1 MRRAK
6 KLLAGLLTALGVW
19 GAVEVV
25 LAGVGDADLLQV
37 DPLPVHP
44 PQQELCPATGGLRL
58 CVDPVEGDARR
69 RTTVFPETTD
79 VPRVVVI
86 GESFVHGFTLP
97 VEASWPS
104 QLGRQLPN
112 VEVLNFGFCGAYAG
126 RLRSLLR
133 AALGLSPDVVVLSIG
148 NNEHTMTSFY
158 TGWASRHPAEV
169 YRLTRWLGR
178 SRVFG
183 LLWHNLGDLEVR
195 ESYEPAPGGQ
205 GDPIDQA
212 VFAARRRPPD
222 LSVFPDRLASR
233 AVTERIEA
241 EQRLKEEVFAG
252 HLDAMVRE
260 AQTAGAKV
268 VLTTLPRNLDSQPTL
283 SGTSGDDESV
293 LHALFARL
301 DLGEDVVE
309 TGLSVDGRV
318 ARFHYLRGKQL
329 LEKGAR
335 KAALAHLRTANEWD
349 LVTDATPSLNAIIR
363 ETAARHDVA
372 LVDLDSWSDGHIEA
386 PHAWFLDVVHPSARG
401 ARAIAVEVAPSIEHA
416 LQSEGS
422 R

>member
-1 MRRAK
+1 MWATVELV
-6 KLLAGLLTALGVW
+6 LLLVAGNH
-19 GAVEVV
+19 
-25 LAGVGDADLLQV
+25 LQV

-44 PQQELCPATGGLRL
+44 PQQELCPAPGGLQL

-79 VPRVVVI
+79 TPRVVVI

-97 VEASWPS
+97 VESSWPA
-104 QLGRQLPN
+104 QLEQQLPG

-133 AALGLSPDVVVLSIG
+133 EALTLSPDVVVLSVG

-158 TGWASRHPAEV
+158 TGWASRHPAAV
-169 YRLTRWLGR
+169 YRVTRWLGR

-183 LLWHNLGDLEVR
+183 LLWHRLGDLQVQ
-195 ESYEPAPGGQ
+195 ESYEPAPGGLQ
-205 GDPIDQA
+205 DSIDRA

-252 HLDAMVRE
+252 HLHAMVRD
-260 AQTAGAKV
+260 ALAADAKV
-268 VLTTLPRNLDSQPTL
+268 VLTTLPRNLDTRPTL
-283 SGTSGDDESV
+283 SGTFRADEAT
-293 LHALFARL
+293 LHALMAQL

-309 TGLSVDGRV
+309 TGLSVDNRV
-318 ARFHYLRGKQL
+318 ARFNYLRGKQL
-329 LEKGAR
+329 LAKGDSNG
-335 KAALAHLRTANEWD
+335 ALTHLRAANEWD
-349 LVTDATPSLNAIIR
+349 LVTDATPSLNTIIR
-363 ETAARHDVA
+363 ETAARHKVP
-372 LVDLDSWSDGHIEA
+372 LVDLNAWSDGHIEA
-386 PHAWFLDVVHPSARG
+386 PHGWFMDVVHPSARG
-401 ARAIAVEVAPSIEHA
+401 ARAIAVEMAPTIKRE
-416 LQSEGS
+416 LQSVQPS